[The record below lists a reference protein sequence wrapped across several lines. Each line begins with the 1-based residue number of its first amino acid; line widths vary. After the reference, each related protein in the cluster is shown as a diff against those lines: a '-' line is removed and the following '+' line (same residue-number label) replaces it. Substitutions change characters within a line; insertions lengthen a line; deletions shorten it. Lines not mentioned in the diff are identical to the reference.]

1 MFIREFAFFH
11 RFPLDPD
18 ATRFL
23 SYFSTTIS
31 PEDLY
36 TFSSG
41 LKRRACKRKTGDSKR
56 ERKRGR
62 GRERGRVERR
72 QRRSRKNHDAII
84 FVPARERILRPS
96 GPDRWT
102 EEEKEG

>member
-41 LKRRACKRKTGDSKR
+41 LKRRACKKKTGDSKR
-56 ERKRGR
+56 ERK
-62 GRERGRVERR
+62 RGRVERR

-96 GPDRWT
+96 GLGRWT